1 MFACVCV
8 CVFVC
13 VCVCVCVCEP
23 KIHQDFMFSEDPQH
37 DKPGKRQKRTS
48 KEPHSDPRTENNQP
62 GVTNRACSVS
72 SISGRYT
79 ELEKPV
85 PVRPPGN
92 LILPVSVVS

>member
-1 MFACVCV
+1 MCGCSK
-8 CVFVC
+8 
-13 VCVCVCVCEP
+13 P
-23 KIHQDFMFSEDPQH
+23 KSNKIGMFSGDPQH
-37 DKPGKRQKRTS
+37 DKPEKRQNRTS

-72 SISGRYT
+72 SISGRYA

-92 LILPVSVVS
+92 LVLRVRS